1 MKKSMKDQSVSSA
14 SREVGVA
21 ARAREAQSVQHD
33 RVAPDVQIRARAYEI
48 YLERGDRPGNDLS
61 DWLQAEREYRE
72 GLR

>member
-14 SREVGVA
+14 SREGVA

-61 DWLQAEREYRE
+61 DWLQAEREYRDA
-72 GLR
+72 LR